1 MYKKAGSLW
10 SVMPVIYLSSRFSLS
25 QFLTLL
31 SSIKIFN
38 TMITDLEQLKKNL
51 GLKIHIERQKS
62 KITQEE
68 LAEWADV
75 SVATL
80 SNVERGLVLPTLES
94 TAKIANALQL
104 SLPEL
109 FTFNF

>member
-1 MYKKAGSLW
+1 
-10 SVMPVIYLSSRFSLS
+10 
-25 QFLTLL
+25 
-31 SSIKIFN
+31 
-38 TMITDLEQLKKNL
+38 MITDLEQLKKNL